1 MYPNLEAE
9 LARKNIRRVDLAEL
23 LGCSI
28 STVIAKL
35 RNDSEFSFGEVIK
48 IKEYLGVQMPLEVLF
63 SDKPDV
69 PAA

>member
-9 LARKNIRRVDLAEL
+9 LARKNVRRVDLAEL

-28 STVIAKL
+28 STIVAKL

-48 IKEYLGVQMPLEVLF
+48 IKEFLGVQMPLEVLF
-63 SDKPDV
+63 ADKPDTAV
-69 PAA
+69 